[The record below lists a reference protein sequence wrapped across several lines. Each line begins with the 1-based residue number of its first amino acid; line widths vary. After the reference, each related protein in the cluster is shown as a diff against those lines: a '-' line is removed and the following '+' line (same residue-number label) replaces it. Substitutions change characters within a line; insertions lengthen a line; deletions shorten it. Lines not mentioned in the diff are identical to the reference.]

1 MMKPTTSFQTQAKAH
16 IFQKTRSLILPQHDS
31 DNSNFC
37 RDQKVAAVRTAQNL
51 MEVMRTSN
59 VEEIVSLEE
68 TFLQIIS
75 RLPREEMLFVDQVF
89 YFLDLSRRL
98 CPIKYLDLGTNQD
111 WRSQQ
116 QRFYFSFLWRWSCIQ
131 PSKLGSSSDYLSF
144 RMVNLIIKLWK

>member
-1 MMKPTTSFQTQAKAH
+1 MQAKAH
-16 IFQKTRSLILPQHDS
+16 IFRKTRNLILPFKS
-31 DNSNFC
+31 MIMITAIS

-89 YFLDLSRRL
+89 YFLDLSQRL

-111 WRSQQ
+111 WRS
-116 QRFYFSFLWRWSCIQ
+116 
-131 PSKLGSSSDYLSF
+131 
-144 RMVNLIIKLWK
+144 